1 MWKFAG
7 KTTKP
12 RWFELRSTS
21 GRKKQPRRRQADDS
35 LTWTSPIE
43 TNAGIASARSGLMAY
58 PKSYRYTKE
67 HEWIEM
73 KGDLA
78 TIGITDHAQHELGD
92 VVFVELPKP
101 GAKIEAGKSF
111 GTVASRTAFSDST
124 VPYDFLALILPTS
137 MVSWTHTL
145 SPSSLRL
152 RSV

>member
-21 GRKKQPRRRQADDS
+21 GRKKQPRRRQAEDS

-73 KGDLA
+73 KGDRKSTRLNSSHVSISYA
-78 TIGITDHAQHELGD
+78 VFCLKKKKNIKKKDTIEKHTYNIT
-92 VVFVELPKP
+92 
-101 GAKIEAGKSF
+101 
-111 GTVASRTAFSDST
+111 
-124 VPYDFLALILPTS
+124 LIVLCNTY
-137 MVSWTHTL
+137 
-145 SPSSLRL
+145 PSKLTK
-152 RSV
+152 